1 MTFPKDF
8 IGKKILIYGFGKTGK
23 SVHYF
28 LNRNKINHLIWDDD
42 LISKKKNFDKNYF
55 KKKFDF
61 IILSPG
67 VDI

>member
-28 LNRNKINHLIWDDD
+28 LNRNKINHFIWDND
-42 LISKKKNFDKNYF
+42 LISKKKILIK
-55 KKKFDF
+55 
-61 IILSPG
+61 IILKKNL
-67 VDI
+67 IL

>member
-42 LISKKKNFDKNYF
+42 LISKKK
-55 KKKFDF
+55 KF
-61 IILSPG
+61 
-67 VDI
+67 

>member
-28 LNRNKINHLIWDDD
+28 LNRNKINHFIWDND
-42 LISKKKNFDKNYF
+42 LISKKKILIK
-55 KKKFDF
+55 
-61 IILSPG
+61 IILKKNS
-67 VDI
+67 IL